1 MENSE
6 SRGASRAGYHPLAV
20 MTFPEDFD
28 LVTEQVRVAEFEL
41 MITRP
46 RSAEDLIDEAE
57 YADDER
63 LPYWADLWPSGLAL
77 AAELAEGDIAGARI
91 LELGAG
97 LALPSLVALARGAR
111 PLVTDWYPVALA
123 FARANAAA
131 AGLGELDTLEVD
143 WSRPPDELVARGP
156 FDLVI
161 GADVA
166 YEQRHAAPLARL
178 LGEVAGDTTSIVI
191 ADPRRPD
198 ANALVNAL
206 SSAGWLHRR
215 DERRVTG
222 RPDEQGPVIYLHRF
236 RRTG

>member
-1 MENSE
+1 MI
-6 SRGASRAGYHPLAV
+6 P
-20 MTFPEDFD
+20 FPQDFD
-28 LVTEQVRVAEFEL
+28 LVTETVRVADLEFV
-41 MITRP
+41 ITRP
-46 RSAEDLIDEAE
+46 RSAEDLIDDAD

-63 LPYWADLWPSGLAL
+63 LPYWADLWPSGRAL
-77 AAELAEGDIAGARI
+77 AADLAEREIAGARV

-97 LALPSLVALARGAR
+97 LSLPCLVALSRGAR
-111 PLVTDWYPVALA
+111 PLATDWYPVALV

-143 WSRPPDELVARGP
+143 WSHPPDELFDRGP

-166 YEQRHAAPLARL
+166 YERRHTPQLAELIGRVAAP
-178 LGEVAGDTTSIVI
+178 TTSIVI

-198 ANALVNAL
+198 ANALVSAL
-206 SSAGWLHRR
+206 EGAGWRYRR

-222 RPDEQGPVIYLHRF
+222 RPDEQGPVIYLHHF
-236 RRTG
+236 TQPG